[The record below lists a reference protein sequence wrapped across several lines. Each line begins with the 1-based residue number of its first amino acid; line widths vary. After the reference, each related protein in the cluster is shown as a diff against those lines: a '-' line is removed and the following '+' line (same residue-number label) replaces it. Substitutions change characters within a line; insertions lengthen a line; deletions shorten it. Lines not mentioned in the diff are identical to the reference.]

1 MFVENNLFSIK
12 SSKREQF
19 ISITEDIN
27 NLVLRSGAEVGVVK
41 IFIPHTTAAVTI
53 NQNANPDVIKDIQTI
68 LASSIKGHRLLNAEG
83 NSDSHFKSSLFGV
96 SLEIPIERRKM
107 ILGEWQGVFF
117 CEFDGPRTRKIHV
130 QVWGHQEK
138 R

>member
-1 MFVENNLFSIK
+1 MFVENNVFSIK

-27 NLVLRSGAEVGVVK
+27 NLVYRSGAEVGVVK

-68 LASSIKGHRLLNAEG
+68 LARSVNGNRLLNAEG

-96 SLEIPIERRKM
+96 SLEIPIERKKI

-130 QVWGHQEK
+130 QVWGH
-138 R
+138 